1 MNWVA
6 MFPGQGSQKAG
17 MGEEL
22 LDLYPDLLIDE
33 FEKALGWSL
42 KQIILQG
49 DQSEITKTNI
59 AQPYIF
65 AISYCYGLE
74 AFKKLGLPKI
84 GIGHSLG
91 EYTALAL
98 AEFISYSD
106 ALKIISVRGESMQK
120 AVENSNSTMAAV
132 LTSDL
137 KQTIDAVEA
146 LNNQGVSINISNFND
161 GSQIVIGGLKDD
173 IDYLKSNPVDLSA
186 KKVIPL
192 DVAGAF
198 HSKFVSS
205 AKQEV
210 QNIIDE
216 VEFSEGKF
224 DVYMNVD
231 AKVAD
236 LATIKQRL
244 VDQIDSSVMFYNQIL
259 NIENIASPEKWY
271 HIGPGNVTAG
281 MVKKS
286 ISSEGIEIIN
296 SLDSLNNI

>member
-22 LDLYPDLLIDE
+22 LNLYPDLLIDE
-33 FEKALGWSL
+33 FEETLGWSL
-42 KQIILQG
+42 KQTILQSE
-49 DQSEITKTNI
+49 QSEITKTNI

-74 AFKKLGLPKI
+74 AFKKLGQPKI

-98 AEFISYSD
+98 SEFISYSD
-106 ALKIISVRGESMQK
+106 ALKIISVRGDSMQK
-120 AVENSNSTMAAV
+120 AVENSDSTMAAV

-186 KKVIPL
+186 KRVIPL

-210 QNIIDE
+210 QNIIDK

-236 LATIKQRL
+236 LTTIKKRL
-244 VDQIDSSVMFYNQIL
+244 VDQIDNSVMFYDQIL
-259 NIENIASPEKWY
+259 NIDNIAKPEKWY

-286 ISSEGIEIIN
+286 ISSEGFEIIN

>member
-6 MFPGQGSQKAG
+6 MFPGQGSQQTG

-22 LDLYPDLLIDE
+22 LDLYPNLLIEE
-33 FEKALGWSL
+33 FEETLGWSL
-42 KQIILQG
+42 KETILHS

-74 AFKKLGLPKI
+74 AFKKLGTPKV

-98 AEFISYSD
+98 AEFISYRD
-106 ALKIISVRGESMQK
+106 ALKIISVRGDSMQK
-120 AVENSNSTMAAV
+120 AVEKSNSTMAAV

-137 KQTIDAVEA
+137 KQTIDAVEI
-146 LNNQGVSINISNFND
+146 LNNQGISINISNFND

-173 IDYLKSNPVDLSA
+173 IDYLKSNPIDLGA
-186 KKVIPL
+186 KRVIPL

-210 QNIIDE
+210 QNIVNK
-216 VEFSEGKF
+216 VEFAEGKF

-231 AKVAD
+231 ANIAD
-236 LATIKQRL
+236 LATVKQRL
-244 VDQIDSSVMFYNQIL
+244 VDQIDNSVKFYDQIL
-259 NIENIASPEKWY
+259 NIEKIVNPEKWY

-286 ISSEGIEIIN
+286 ISSKGIEIIN
-296 SLDSLNNI
+296 SLDSLNTV

>member
-1 MNWVA
+1 
-6 MFPGQGSQKAG
+6 

-22 LDLYPDLLIDE
+22 LDLYPDLLIEE
-33 FEKALGWSL
+33 FEDTLGWSL
-42 KQIILQG
+42 KDTILSS
-49 DQSEITKTNI
+49 DQTEITKTNI

-74 AFKKLGLPKI
+74 TFKKLGLPKV
-84 GIGHSLG
+84 GLGHSLG

-98 AEFISYSD
+98 AEFISYRD
-106 ALKIISVRGESMQK
+106 ALKIISVRGDSMQK
-120 AVENSNSTMAAV
+120 AVEKSNSTMAAV

-137 KQTIDAVEA
+137 KQTIDAVEI
-146 LNNQGVSINISNFND
+146 LNNQGISINLSNYND
-161 GSQIVIGGLKDD
+161 GTQIVIGGLKDD
-173 IDYLKSNPVDLSA
+173 IDYLKSNPIDLSA
-186 KKVIPL
+186 KRVIPL

-210 QNIIDE
+210 QNIVNK
-216 VEFSEGKF
+216 VEFAEGKF

-231 AKVAD
+231 AKIAD
-236 LATIKQRL
+236 IETIKQRL
-244 VDQIDSSVMFYNQIL
+244 VDQIDNSVMFYDQIL
-259 NIENIASPEKWY
+259 NIENIAKPENWY

-286 ISSEGIEIIN
+286 ISSGDIGIIN

>member
-22 LDLYPDLLIDE
+22 LNLYPDLLIDE
-33 FEKALGWSL
+33 FEETLGWSL
-42 KQIILQG
+42 KQTILQSE
-49 DQSEITKTNI
+49 QSEITKTNI

-74 AFKKLGLPKI
+74 AFKKLGQPKI

-98 AEFISYSD
+98 SEFISYSD
-106 ALKIISVRGESMQK
+106 ALKIISVRGDSMQK

-146 LNNQGVSINISNFND
+146 LNNQGVSVNISNFND

-173 IDYLKSNPVDLSA
+173 IDYLKSNPVDLNA
-186 KKVIPL
+186 KRVIPL

>member
-6 MFPGQGSQKAG
+6 MFPGQGSQQAG

-22 LDLYPDLLIDE
+22 LDLYPELLIEE
-33 FEKALGWSL
+33 FEETLGWSL
-42 KQIILQG
+42 KETILQS

-74 AFKKLGLPKI
+74 AFKKLGLPKVA
-84 GIGHSLG
+84 IGHSLG

-98 AEFISYSD
+98 AEFISYRD
-106 ALKIISVRGESMQK
+106 ALKIISVRGSSMQK

-137 KQTIDAVEA
+137 KQTIGAVEA

-173 IDYLKSNPVDLSA
+173 IDYLKSNPIDLGA
-186 KKVIPL
+186 KRVIPL

-198 HSKFVSS
+198 HSKFVSP

-210 QNIIDE
+210 QNIVE
-216 VEFSEGKF
+216 TVEFSEGKF

-231 AKVAD
+231 ANIAD
-236 LATIKQRL
+236 LTTIKQRL
-244 VDQIDSSVMFYNQIL
+244 VDQIDNSVLFYDQIL
-259 NIENIASPEKWY
+259 NIENIVNPEKWY

-286 ISSEGIEIIN
+286 ISSKGIEIIN
-296 SLDSLNNI
+296 SLDSLNTV

>member
-1 MNWVA
+1 

-22 LDLYPDLLIDE
+22 LNLYPDLLIDE
-33 FEKALGWSL
+33 FEETLGWSL
-42 KQIILQG
+42 KQTILQS

-74 AFKKLGLPKI
+74 AFKKLGQPKV

-98 AEFISYSD
+98 SEFISYSD
-106 ALKIISVRGESMQK
+106 ALKIISVRGASMQK

-137 KQTIDAVEA
+137 KQTIDAVGA

-173 IDYLKSNPVDLSA
+173 IDYLKSNPVDLNA
-186 KKVIPL
+186 KRVIPL

-198 HSKFVSS
+198 HSQFVSS

-236 LATIKQRL
+236 ITTVKKRL
-244 VDQIDSSVMFYNQIL
+244 VDQIDNSVMFYDQIL
-259 NIENIASPEKWY
+259 NIENIAKPEKWY

>member
-22 LDLYPDLLIDE
+22 LNLYPDLLIDE
-33 FEKALGWSL
+33 FEETLGWSL
-42 KQIILQG
+42 KQTILQSE
-49 DQSEITKTNI
+49 QSEITKTNI

-74 AFKKLGLPKI
+74 AFKKLGQPKI

-98 AEFISYSD
+98 SEFISYSD
-106 ALKIISVRGESMQK
+106 ALKIISVRGDSMQK

-186 KKVIPL
+186 KRVIPL

-210 QNIIDE
+210 QNIIDK

-244 VDQIDSSVMFYNQIL
+244 VDQIDSSVMFYDQIL

>member
-22 LDLYPDLLIDE
+22 LNLYPDLLIDE
-33 FEKALGWSL
+33 FEETLGWSL
-42 KQIILQG
+42 KQTILQSE
-49 DQSEITKTNI
+49 QSEITKTNI

-74 AFKKLGLPKI
+74 AFKKLGQPKI

-98 AEFISYSD
+98 SEFISYSD
-106 ALKIISVRGESMQK
+106 ALKIISVRGDSMQK
-120 AVENSNSTMAAV
+120 AVENSDSTMAAV

-210 QNIIDE
+210 QNIIDK

-236 LATIKQRL
+236 LATIKKRL
-244 VDQIDSSVMFYNQIL
+244 VDQIDNSVMFYDQIL
-259 NIENIASPEKWY
+259 NIDNIAKPEKWY

>member
-6 MFPGQGSQKAG
+6 MFPGQGSQQVG

-22 LDLYPDLLIDE
+22 LDLYPELLIEE
-33 FEKALGWSL
+33 FEETLGWSL
-42 KQIILQG
+42 KETILHS
-49 DQSEITKTNI
+49 DQREITKTNI

-74 AFKKLGLPKI
+74 TFKKIGLPKVA
-84 GIGHSLG
+84 IGHSLG

-98 AEFISYSD
+98 AEFISYRD
-106 ALKIISVRGESMQK
+106 ALKIISVRGDSMQK

-137 KQTIDAVEA
+137 KQTIDAVET
-146 LNNQGVSINISNFND
+146 LNNQGISINISNFND

-173 IDYLKSNPVDLSA
+173 IDYLKSNPIDLGA
-186 KKVIPL
+186 KRVIPL

-198 HSKFVSS
+198 HSKFVSP

-210 QNIIDE
+210 QNIVDK

-231 AKVAD
+231 ANIAD
-236 LATIKQRL
+236 LTTIKQRL
-244 VDQIDSSVMFYNQIL
+244 VNQIDNSVLFYDQIL
-259 NIENIASPEKWY
+259 NIENIVNPEKWY

-286 ISSEGIEIIN
+286 ISSKGIEIIN
-296 SLDSLNNI
+296 SLDSLNAL

>member
-6 MFPGQGSQKAG
+6 MFPGQGSQQAG

-22 LDLYPDLLIDE
+22 LDLYPDLLIEE
-33 FEKALGWSL
+33 FEETLGWSL
-42 KQIILQG
+42 KETILHS

-74 AFKKLGLPKI
+74 TFKKIGLPKVA
-84 GIGHSLG
+84 IGHSLG

-98 AEFISYSD
+98 AEFISYRD
-106 ALKIISVRGESMQK
+106 ALKIISVRGDSMQK

-137 KQTIDAVEA
+137 KQTIGAVEA

-173 IDYLKSNPVDLSA
+173 IDYLKSNPIDLRA
-186 KKVIPL
+186 KRVIPL

-210 QNIIDE
+210 QNIVDK

-231 AKVAD
+231 ANIAD
-236 LATIKQRL
+236 LTTIKQRL
-244 VDQIDSSVMFYNQIL
+244 VDQIDNSVLFYDQIL
-259 NIENIASPEKWY
+259 NIENNVNPEKWY

-286 ISSEGIEIIN
+286 ISSKGIEIIN
-296 SLDSLNNI
+296 SLDSLNTI

>member
-22 LDLYPDLLIDE
+22 LNLYPDLLIDE
-33 FEKALGWSL
+33 FEETLGWSL
-42 KQIILQG
+42 KQTILHS

-74 AFKKLGLPKI
+74 AFKKLGQPKV

-98 AEFISYSD
+98 SEFISYSD
-106 ALKIISVRGESMQK
+106 ALKIISVRGASMQK
-120 AVENSNSTMAAV
+120 AVENSDSTMAAV

-173 IDYLKSNPVDLSA
+173 IDYLKSNPVDLNA
-186 KKVIPL
+186 KRVIPL

-236 LATIKQRL
+236 LTTIKKRL
-244 VDQIDSSVMFYNQIL
+244 VDQIDNSVMFYDQIL
-259 NIENIASPEKWY
+259 NIENIAKPEKWY